1 MENQTVNSDYSLVNV
16 DDKGTQPVP
25 SPSSGDYSIVDAP
38 GGKTAYENFKAPQV
52 VGNTGK
58 APQSPER
65 QDEGFLNG
73 VLHSAEGAAW
83 NLVAKPLS
91 GAMGKPI
98 TPEQSK
104 DMDEYLG
111 DIEKQHPIAS
121 VIGGTIPYIAT
132 APLVPAGLLGVSA
145 QFGAI
150 AGLSALGKARVD
162 DASKPFGGKVLDV
175 AKETVEGASFGPIWH
190 YSAPL
195 GWLGK
200 AFVRGTGTGTLTAIY
215 GHNITEAFK
224 QGGTIGALSL
234 MFENPLLAKTALGR
248 GVIQKTNDHIYTSL
262 FGGEAATKIAQT
274 SKPTEV
280 KINPDGTVNE
290 IRKKILNSVNT
301 ISGQVYNK
309 PKIVAA
315 TIKLPDGTE
324 IHGASHEDALNKI
337 GATKDNTKEDKDYK
351 AGFTVQNPDGST
363 KFITREESKQAPYNL
378 KDGRSEDVQ
387 GLNQQ
392 KFMTPPEEQ

>member
-1 MENQTVNSDYSLVNV
+1 MPFDINTAVAV
-16 DDKGTQPVP
+16 DSTSEVTKPTGNFDISTAKAIDT
-25 SPSSGDYSIVDAP
+25 D
-38 GGKTAYENFKAPQV
+38 GGKTAYENFKTPQV

-91 GAMGKPI
+91 GAIGKPI

-111 DIEKQHPIAS
+111 EIEKQHPIAS

-132 APLVPAGLLGVSA
+132 APLVPLGLLGVSA

-162 DASKPFGGKVLDV
+162 DASKPLGGKVLDV
-175 AKETVEGASFGPIWH
+175 AKETAEGASFGPIWH

-200 AFVRGTGTGTLTAIY
+200 AFVRSTGTGTLTAIY

-224 QGGTIGALSL
+224 QGGTI
-234 MFENPLLAKTALGR
+234 
-248 GVIQKTNDHIYTSL
+248 
-262 FGGEAATKIAQT
+262 
-274 SKPTEV
+274 
-280 KINPDGTVNE
+280 
-290 IRKKILNSVNT
+290 
-301 ISGQVYNK
+301 
-309 PKIVAA
+309 
-315 TIKLPDGTE
+315 
-324 IHGASHEDALNKI
+324 
-337 GATKDNTKEDKDYK
+337 
-351 AGFTVQNPDGST
+351 
-363 KFITREESKQAPYNL
+363 
-378 KDGRSEDVQ
+378 
-387 GLNQQ
+387 
-392 KFMTPPEEQ
+392 